1 MEQLHGLLVVNKP
14 RGMSSAQCTNRLKR
28 LGQRKIG
35 HAGTLDPMAQGVL
48 LVLLGQATKISGHLM
63 AGGEK
68 RYAAVVEFGRITDTW
83 DDDGA
88 TVAALDD
95 RALRQQVLE
104 RPDFEAALR
113 AEVASWSGE
122 MRQVVPAYS
131 AAKHE
136 GRPLYSLARAGHDIP
151 EKVKTIHILQAEVLW
166 VDLPRAAFRV
176 VCSSGT
182 YIRSLAHSLGTRMGC
197 GAVLMELIRE
207 YSHPFGLENAVSL
220 DSVTANP
227 ELLRESVLPITAA
240 LPDWPVLQVT
250 LDDEVAV
257 RHGMP
262 LADGKVMWQGKGA
275 ASAWQPGVRAILVN
289 GSGEPLALAEAS
301 DSTGYR
307 AWNVLRGLWA

>member
-83 DDDGA
+83 DDDGV
-88 TVAALDD
+88 TLAALDD
-95 RALRQQVLE
+95 TALRQQVVE

-136 GRPLYSLARAGHDIP
+136 GRPLYSLARAGRDIP
-151 EKVKTIHILQAEVLW
+151 EKVKTIHILHAEVLW

-227 ELLRESVLPITAA
+227 ELLRKSVLPITEA
-240 LPDWPVLQVT
+240 LPGWPVLQVAPA
-250 LDDEVAV
+250 DEEVV

-262 LADGKVMWQGKGA
+262 LADARVTQLGGDI
-275 ASAWQPGVRAILVN
+275 ASVWQPGVKAILVA

-301 DSTGYR
+301 DSAGRR
-307 AWNVLRGLWA
+307 AWSVLRGLWA